1 MLTPRVFSLFLVV
14 SCLHVAMRPLV
25 HAKAQARGAD
35 PTPVAQWLEEMSPEA
50 WEQRLERSPEWAAT
64 SLLAMGNV
72 LSGSDAALSERVA
85 DYLAAGARS
94 RSNRLGRRGA
104 PFADH
109 ELQALLTLMFIQPER
124 FVAEEPFRVRVLE
137 MLPGAI
143 GEDAPRE
150 LREVLLFSIN
160 SVPGVEF
167 ESSEAIEWAWGAV
180 PRRSRLREVPY
191 RPGELSFVES
201 GVEAI
206 DASVYSLPSSF
217 LGASEASAFLATIR
231 ELAPARRVVAL
242 VNLPLRSELQP
253 ALLHG
258 PEQIADSLC
267 RSLSHP
273 AQYVSGI
280 PSPVILLSISHPIRC
295 STRCLAN
302 VRARISGPMIAL

>member
-1 MLTPRVFSLFLVV
+1 M
-14 SCLHVAMRPLV
+14 
-25 HAKAQARGAD
+25 
-35 PTPVAQWLEEMSPEA
+35 
-50 WEQRLERSPEWAAT
+50 
-64 SLLAMGNV
+64 
-72 LSGSDAALSERVA
+72 
-85 DYLAAGARS
+85 
-94 RSNRLGRRGA
+94 
-104 PFADH
+104 
-109 ELQALLTLMFIQPER
+109 
-124 FVAEEPFRVRVLE
+124 
-137 MLPGAI
+137 
-143 GEDAPRE
+143 
-150 LREVLLFSIN
+150 LFSIN

-242 VNLPLRSELQP
+242 VDLPLRSELQP